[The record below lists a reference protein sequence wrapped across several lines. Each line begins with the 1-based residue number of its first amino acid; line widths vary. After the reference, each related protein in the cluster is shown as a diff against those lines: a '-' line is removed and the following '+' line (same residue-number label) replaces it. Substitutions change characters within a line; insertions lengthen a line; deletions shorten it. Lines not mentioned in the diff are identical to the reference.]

1 MNTLTI
7 NGKRIGEC
15 SRPRLRGYGSPA
27 YVFLMKQNYYI
38 TIERGDILNLDV
50 VEENEKS
57 NNYNYVFELR
67 EI

>member
-7 NGKRIGEC
+7 NGKLIGEC
-15 SRPRLRGYGSPA
+15 SRPRLRGYGSSA

-57 NNYNYVFELR
+57 NNYNYLFELR

>member
-7 NGKRIGEC
+7 NGKLIGEC
-15 SRPRLRGYGSPA
+15 SNPRERGYGSSA

-50 VEENEKS
+50 VKENKKS
-57 NNYNYVFELR
+57 NNYNYVFELK